1 MESHHYTC
9 NYCQKEFIPKRR
21 KVQKFC
27 SSSCRVRH
35 HQASKGRKARQSQA
49 LGQPVQESKAME
61 VEKISAAGI
70 GNAALGTIAADLV
83 KNLLTKE
90 DNKPATK
97 ADLRRLESKLKR
109 YHHIKNM
116 NQNHLGQLAYF
127 DMKLGILIYR
137 FES

>member
-70 GNAALGTIAADLV
+70 GNAALGTTAADLII
-83 KNLLTKE
+83 
-90 DNKPATK
+90 
-97 ADLRRLESKLKR
+97 S
-109 YHHIKNM
+109 
-116 NQNHLGQLAYF
+116 QLPRQ
-127 DMKLGILIYR
+127 I
-137 FES
+137 